1 MGDLL
6 NGSVLLH
13 LATSLSCFFFLII
26 SASSRFFRLSVRSQI
41 HTDVAVLAEGS
52 CLRHPRLYRPNPMS
66 MSRKQFLGVL
76 WQGVQ
81 VDATV
86 RRLIPLFF
94 VWLKL
99 QEK

>member
-1 MGDLL
+1 
-6 NGSVLLH
+6 
-13 LATSLSCFFFLII
+13 
-26 SASSRFFRLSVRSQI
+26 
-41 HTDVAVLAEGS
+41 
-52 CLRHPRLYRPNPMS
+52 MS

-86 RRLIPLFF
+86 RRLIPFFF